1 MEKEK
6 NLQEIS
12 IDEIEKLHLS
22 DVMKSVLLEMNELYW
37 EYANYN
43 PKHES
48 HAFRVAEGIK
58 LCMDCVKKHFS

>member
-6 NLQEIS
+6 NLKEVE

-37 EYANYN
+37 YYANYN
-43 PKHES
+43 QEHES

-58 LCMDCVKKHFS
+58 LCMDCVKKHSS

>member
-1 MEKEK
+1 MNKTLKEI
-6 NLQEIS
+6 E

-37 EYANYN
+37 EYAIWK
-43 PKHES
+43 PEHES

-58 LCMDCVKKHFS
+58 LCMNCVKKHSS